1 VTKSSRAGHVGGPQT
16 RKPRLDELLTATSLL
31 AVLECLD
38 PVLSRAI
45 AYMEAKIHLPLTLVE
60 IAEYVGSSER
70 HFSRRFRE
78 GTEQTPKKML
88 IILRH

>member
-1 VTKSSRAGHVGGPQT
+1 
-16 RKPRLDELLTATSLL
+16 
-31 AVLECLD
+31 
-38 PVLSRAI
+38 
-45 AYMEAKIHLPLTLVE
+45 MEAKIHLPLTLVE